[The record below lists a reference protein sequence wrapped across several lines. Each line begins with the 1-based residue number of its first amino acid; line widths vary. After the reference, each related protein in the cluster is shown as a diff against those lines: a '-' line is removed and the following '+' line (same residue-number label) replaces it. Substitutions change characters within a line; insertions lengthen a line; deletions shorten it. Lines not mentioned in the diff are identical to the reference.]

1 MPNLPW
7 NLLLNQLPTVMR
19 AVDTLI
25 DTTQRRNAERDTTPK
40 LESLA
45 GRATALEDQQRVS
58 ADLLKQLAEHI
69 GAVEMA
75 AAGLSAQLRRVLIV
89 ASIATVLSLIGI
101 VIGVLLW
108 ARG

>member
-25 DTTQRRNAERDTTPK
+25 DTTSRRNAERDTMPR

-45 GRATALEDQQRVS
+45 TRAAALEDQQRAS

-69 GAVEMA
+69 AAVETA
-75 AAGLSAQLRRVLIV
+75 ADGLSTQLRRVFIV
-89 ASIATVLSLIGI
+89 ASVAGVLSLIGI
-101 VIGVLLW
+101 VIGVLAW
-108 ARG
+108 VRG

>member
-25 DTTQRRNAERDTTPK
+25 ETTSRRNAERDTLPK
-40 LESLA
+40 LDSLA
-45 GRATALEDQQRVS
+45 ARVSALEDQQRQS

-69 GAVEMA
+69 AAVETA
-75 AAGLSAQLRRVLIV
+75 ADGLSTQLRRVFMV
-89 ASIATVLSLIGI
+89 ASVAGVLSLIGI
-101 VIGVLLW
+101 VIGVLAW
-108 ARG
+108 VRG

>member
-25 DTTQRRNAERDTTPK
+25 DTTQRRNVERDTMPK

-45 GRATALEDQQRVS
+45 SRAASLEDQQRAS
-58 ADLLKQLAEHI
+58 AELLKQLTEHI
-69 GAVEMA
+69 GAVETA

-89 ASIATVLSLIGI
+89 ASIATVLSVIGI
-101 VIGVLLW
+101 VIGVIAW
-108 ARG
+108 VRG